1 MRRIDPPRRVYDDN
15 RRRKKSRN
23 HNDDFDLEYEK
34 PPSDWREKV
43 AQRSIG
49 NTKHGAFQVTIRNS
63 KEVRKL
69 CFFLPLYDDKIL
81 LG

>member
-1 MRRIDPPRRVYDDN
+1 MRRIDPPRRVFDDRKD

-23 HNDDFDLEYEK
+23 HDHDDFDLEYEK

-49 NTKHGAFQVTIRNS
+49 NTKLGAFQVTIRNS
-63 KEVRKL
+63 KEVTTRWR
-69 CFFLPLYDDKIL
+69 
-81 LG
+81 

>member
-34 PPSDWREKV
+34 PPSDWREKI

-63 KEVRKL
+63 TEVCLITTRWQ
-69 CFFLPLYDDKIL
+69 
-81 LG
+81 

>member
-1 MRRIDPPRRVYDDN
+1 MRRIDPPRRVFDDRKD

-23 HNDDFDLEYEK
+23 HDDDDFDLEYEK

-49 NTKHGAFQVTIRNS
+49 NTKLGAFQVTIRNS
-63 KEVRKL
+63 KEVSHH
-69 CFFLPLYDDKIL
+69 
-81 LG
+81 

>member
-1 MRRIDPPRRVYDDN
+1 MRRIDPPRRVYDD

-63 KEVRKL
+63 KEVRNL
-69 CFFLPLYDDKIL
+69 FSL
-81 LG
+81 LITTCRWC

>member
-1 MRRIDPPRRVYDDN
+1 MRRIDPPRRVFDDRTD

-23 HNDDFDLEYEK
+23 HDDFDLEYER

-49 NTKHGAFQVTIRNS
+49 NTKLGAFQVTIRNS
-63 KEVRKL
+63 KEVS
-69 CFFLPLYDDKIL
+69 
-81 LG
+81 GH

>member
-63 KEVRKL
+63 KEVRK
-69 CFFLPLYDDKIL
+69 FFLTTR
-81 LG
+81 

>member
-1 MRRIDPPRRVYDDN
+1 MRRIDPPRRVFDDRKD

-23 HNDDFDLEYEK
+23 HDDDFDLEYEK

-49 NTKHGAFQVTIRNS
+49 NTKLGAFQVTIRNS
-63 KEVRKL
+63 KEVSHHKVAL
-69 CFFLPLYDDKIL
+69 KHQITSF
-81 LG
+81 

>member
-1 MRRIDPPRRVYDDN
+1 MRRIDPPRRVFDDRTD

-23 HNDDFDLEYEK
+23 HDDFDLEYEK
-34 PPSDWREKV
+34 PPSDWREKI

-63 KEVRKL
+63 KEVCLITTRWQ
-69 CFFLPLYDDKIL
+69 
-81 LG
+81 

>member
-1 MRRIDPPRRVYDDN
+1 MRRIDPPRRVYDD

-63 KEVRKL
+63 KEVRNL
-69 CFFLPLYDDKIL
+69 FSL
-81 LG
+81 LVTRWC